1 MSFRSGFVAVL
12 GRPNVGKSS
21 LVNRAVGERV
31 AIVTP
36 RPQTTRRRIAGVL
49 HLPDAQL
56 VFLDTPGVHRARSG
70 LGRWMQAETRH
81 ALEGIEAICL
91 VVDASAPA
99 PGEGD
104 RRAARL
110 LGQAECPIFLV
121 LNKIDLV
128 PASERAA
135 RHPAYTALA
144 PAERPFARAVET
156 SAETGEGLEPLV
168 TAVLGV
174 MPAGPEY
181 FPAGVVTDQPE
192 QYLAA
197 ELVREQCLL
206 QLREEV
212 PHALAVTVE
221 AWEPRESGALYV
233 LATISVDRETHKG
246 IVIGRGGGM
255 LRAIGEP
262 SRLEM
267 ARRLGTPV
275 YLELRVKVREGW
287 RDRPGS
293 LETLGFG
300 GKSH

>member
-21 LVNRAVGERV
+21 LVNRLVGERV

-49 HLPDAQL
+49 HLPAAQL

-81 ALEGIEAICL
+81 AVEGIEAVCL
-91 VVDASAPA
+91 VVDAASPA

-110 LGQAECPIFLV
+110 LRPAECPAFLV

-128 PASERAA
+128 SAADRAA
-135 RHPAYTALA
+135 RAPAYLSLA
-144 PAERPFARAVET
+144 PDDRPFAGVFET
-156 SAETGEGLEPLV
+156 SAETGEGLDVLV
-168 TAVLGV
+168 AAVLAG
-174 MPAGPEY
+174 MPEGPEY

-221 AWEPRESGALYV
+221 AWEVRESGPLYV

-246 IVIGRGGGM
+246 IVIGRGGSM

-262 SRLEM
+262 SRLEL

-300 GKSH
+300 GKTH

>member
-21 LVNRAVGERV
+21 LVNRLVGERV

-49 HLPDAQL
+49 HLEGAQL

-70 LGRWMQAETRH
+70 LSRWMQAEARH
-81 ALEGIEAICL
+81 ALDGVEAACL
-91 VVDASAPA
+91 VVDAVPPA

-110 LGQAECPIFLV
+110 VQGAGCPTFLV
-121 LNKIDLV
+121 LNKVDLV
-128 PASERAA
+128 P
-135 RHPAYTALA
+135 
-144 PAERPFARAVET
+144 PAERPARHAAYGALAPDGRPFAATLET
-156 SAETGEGLEPLV
+156 SAVSGEGLDALV
-168 TAVLGV
+168 AAVLGI
-174 MPAGPEY
+174 MPEGPAY
-181 FPAGVVTDQPE
+181 FPAGARTDQPE

-197 ELVREQCLL
+197 ELVREQALL

-212 PHALAVTVE
+212 PHALAVTVD
-221 AWEPRESGALYV
+221 AWEPRDNGMQYV
-233 LATISVDRETHKG
+233 GATIHVDRETHKG
-246 IVIGRGGGM
+246 IVIGRGGAM

-262 SRLEM
+262 ARIEL
-267 ARRLGTPV
+267 ARRLGSPV

-293 LETLGFG
+293 LETLGYG
-300 GKSH
+300 GRTH